1 MSHGR
6 DGQGTGTGADAS
18 APDAFERDV
27 LALMPALRRYSR
39 SLARSDP
46 DGEDLLQ
53 DCVEKVLARRA
64 QWRGVNLRAWAF
76 TIMTNLHR
84 NRHRR
89 QAQHP
94 EVEFEDALG
103 LSAEEENADP
113 LERQRLER
121 ALDRLSA
128 DKRAVLMLVVIEG
141 YRYQDVADMMAIP
154 IGTVMSRLSRARRQ
168 LAEAMKDDNV
178 IALRRPK

>member
-1 MSHGR
+1 MSHDRNGP
-6 DGQGTGTGADAS
+6 QTGAEAAAS
-18 APDAFERDV
+18 VPDSFEEGV

-39 SLARSDP
+39 SLMHSDP

-64 QWRGVNLRAWAF
+64 QWRGANLRAWAF
-76 TIMTNLHR
+76 TIMTNLYR

-89 QAQHP
+89 KAQHP
-94 EVEFEDALG
+94 EVQLDEELG
-103 LSAEEENADP
+103 LAVQEQDADP
-113 LERQRLER
+113 LERQRLVR

-128 DKRAVLMLVVIEG
+128 DNRAVLMLVVIEG
-141 YRYQDVADMMAIP
+141 YRYQDVAEMMAIP

-168 LAEAMKDDNV
+168 LAEAMKEDNV

>member
-6 DGQGTGTGADAS
+6 DGQEGSAGTDPS
-18 APDAFERDV
+18 APDAFEEGV

-39 SLARSDP
+39 SLTRSDP

-76 TIMTNLHR
+76 TIMTNLYR
-84 NRHRR
+84 NRHRHR
-89 QAQHP
+89 AQHP
-94 EVEFEDALG
+94 EVELDDELG
-103 LSAEEENADP
+103 LAAAEDNADP
-113 LERQRLER
+113 LEKLRLER

-128 DKRAVLMLVVIEG
+128 ENRSVLMLVVIEG
-141 YRYQDVADMMAIP
+141 YRYQDVAELMAIP

-178 IALRRPK
+178 VALRRPK

>member
-6 DGQGTGTGADAS
+6 DSPKTSAEAEAS
-18 APDAFERDV
+18 APDDFEENV

-39 SLARSDP
+39 SLARSDS

-76 TIMTNLHR
+76 TIMTNLYR
-84 NRHRR
+84 NRHRH

-94 EVEFEDALG
+94 EVEFDDALG
-103 LSAEEENADP
+103 LAADEESADP
-113 LERQRLER
+113 LERRRLER
-121 ALDRLSA
+121 ALERLSVEN
-128 DKRAVLMLVVIEG
+128 RSVLMLVVIEG
-141 YRYQDVADMMAIP
+141 YRYQDVADILAIP

>member
-6 DGQGTGTGADAS
+6 DGPGSGAEAKGS
-18 APDAFERDV
+18 APNEFESDV

-39 SLARSDP
+39 SLARSDS

-53 DCVEKVLARRA
+53 DCVERVLARRS

-76 TIMTNLHR
+76 TIMTNLYR

-94 EVEFEDALG
+94 EVELEEDLAAVETSADPIERRRLEHALNR
-103 LSAEEENADP
+103 LSAEN
-113 LERQRLER
+113 R
-121 ALDRLSA
+121 S
-128 DKRAVLMLVVIEG
+128 VLMLVVVEG
-141 YRYQDVADMMAIP
+141 YRYQDVAEMLGIP

-168 LAEAMKDDNV
+168 LAEAMKGDNV